1 MTIAPMVHV
10 WLVILFVAVLAVI
23 GEVMIASG
31 MRQLGDLDYIRAV
44 RGLRGAIGAVLTN
57 ARFVTG
63 ALCMALNFFSMLFAL
78 SIANL
83 SLAGPAIAALTYVGN
98 AVAAK
103 FFLREKVDRRRWLA
117 TMCVVVGVILLV
129 K

>member
-1 MTIAPMVHV
+1 MTVPTMVHV
-10 WLVILFVAVLAVI
+10 WSVILFVSVLAVI

-31 MRQLGDLDYIRAV
+31 MSQLGDLDDIRAEH
-44 RGLRGAIGAVLTN
+44 GLGGAIGAVLTN

-103 FFLREKVDRRRWLA
+103 FFLRERVDRRRWLA
-117 TMCVVVGVILLV
+117 TVCVVVGVILLAR
-129 K
+129 

>member
-31 MRQLGDLDYIRAV
+31 MRQLVDLDDIRAV
-44 RGLRGAIGAVLTN
+44 RGLGGAIGAVLTN

-103 FFLREKVDRRRWLA
+103 FFLREHVDRRRWLA
-117 TMCVVVGVILLV
+117 TMCVVVGVILLA

>member
-1 MTIAPMVHV
+1 MILSPVVHV
-10 WLVILFVAVLAVI
+10 WSAILFVAALAVI

-31 MRQLGDLDYIRAV
+31 MRQLGDLDDIREV
-44 RGLRGAIGAVLTN
+44 HGLGGTIGSVLTN

-98 AVAAK
+98 AIAAK

-117 TMCVVVGVILLV
+117 TMCVVVGVILLA